1 MVHVTIKFVADESV
15 DAPIVRKLRE
25 DGYDVYSI
33 AEQSYGISDEQVL
46 AIAHEKGA
54 LLITQDKD
62 FGELVYRLG
71 KAHEGVILL
80 RLTGLNPYEK
90 ADLCLMVIN
99 QRKHECPGAFTVVY
113 KDLVKIRKG
122 P

>member
-1 MVHVTIKFVADESV
+1 MRFVADESI
-15 DAPIVRKLRE
+15 DAPIVHKLRE
-25 DGYDVYSI
+25 DSYEIFSI
-33 AEQSYGISDEQVL
+33 AEQSHGISDEQVL

-80 RLTGLNPYEK
+80 RLAGLNPYDK
-90 ADLCLMVIN
+90 ADLCLIVVN
-99 QRKHECPGAFTVVY
+99 QHKNEFPGAFTVVY

-122 P
+122 Q